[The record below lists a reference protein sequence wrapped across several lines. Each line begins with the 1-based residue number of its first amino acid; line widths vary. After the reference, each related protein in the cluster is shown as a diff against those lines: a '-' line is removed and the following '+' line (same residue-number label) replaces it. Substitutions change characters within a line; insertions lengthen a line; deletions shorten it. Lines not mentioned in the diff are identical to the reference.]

1 MTSHRTRR
9 RNNRTTAAWKT
20 AYRTLRKAPWI
31 PDPKEKE
38 QEEEPELQPGEYLL
52 PLIET
57 TDLHGYI
64 VSGTSGTIHYRLAYI
79 ADKVNDIRGR
89 GDAYAK
95 DRLLLLDGGD
105 IYQGASVSNLL
116 AGKPIYVA
124 LDRMG
129 YDAVA
134 VGNHE
139 FDWDFETLVDPDAT
153 MLDYEWEGQE
163 CVNAVP
169 VLCANLYQN
178 GERVPLTK
186 DYVIVEKT
194 AVNDHGESIPVRVG
208 IIGFAINYASSI
220 MTSKFTGKGYSI
232 REDYSIANEIAATL
246 ESSGQCDAT
255 ILLIHGAADDAAGDL
270 GPDSAIDLV
279 LGGHSHQTMTG
290 TSGNGIAYLQGGRYG
305 EHYASACLKFST
317 ENSTISFDGV
327 VRAKTVSVDTNRDRH
342 TTAGQNADDLE
353 EDILAVSEYALEAT
367 AEQTGEVIGYI
378 TTDANTYSIAGSAGR
393 SCTMA
398 NWMCDIIR
406 RIGEADVAFV
416 NGGGVRTVI
425 TLDGKSK
432 RDITVANVYEMFPF
446 SNTTYVYQITYAEL
460 LRVLEYS
467 MTDAG
472 VSLFTGM
479 VGVNCYFSGYS
490 VTMLSKDGE
499 VIYQNKTWAD
509 DWGSRKLLLAVSEYL
524 ATNQRVDSYTGL
536 KNPLL
541 DWNDTSRLLYNDL
554 VDNENAVRVL
564 REEAATSGGHL
575 YIDTAT
581 HFLYV
586 K

>member
-1 MTSHRTRR
+1 MKRKLLTLACLALV
-9 RNNRTTAAWKT
+9 TA
-20 AYRTLRKAPWI
+20 LLGGCQ
-31 PDPKEKE
+31 KEKTPWVPDSGK
-38 QEEEPELQPGEYLL
+38 EEEEEESFPSGEYLL
-52 PLIET
+52 PVIET

-64 VSGTSGTIHYRLAYI
+64 VNGSNGTVHYRMAYI

-89 GDAYAK
+89 GESYAK

-116 AGKPIYVA
+116 AGEPVYMA
-124 LDRMG
+124 MDRMG

-153 MLDYEWEGQE
+153 MPDYRWEGQD

-169 VLCANLYQN
+169 VLCANLYRDGN
-178 GERVPLTK
+178 RVSTTK

-194 AVNDHGESIPVRVG
+194 AVNAEGKSLPVRIGV
-208 IIGFAINYASSI
+208 IGFAINYASSI
-220 MTSKFTGKGYSI
+220 MTSKFTGMGYSI
-232 REDYSIANEIAATL
+232 REDYSIANRIAAEL

-255 ILLIHGAADDAAGDL
+255 VLLIHGAADDAAGNL
-270 GPDSAIDLV
+270 GEDSVIDLV

-290 TSGNGIAYLQGGRYG
+290 TSGSGIAYMQGGRYG
-305 EHYASACLKFST
+305 EHFASASLKFST
-317 ENSTISFDGV
+317 ESGAVSFAGV
-327 VRAKTVSVDTNRDRH
+327 VRAKIVTVDSNRDRH
-342 TTAGQNADDLE
+342 ATAGQNADDLE
-353 EDILAVSEYALEAT
+353 EDILAVSDYALEET
-367 AEQTGEVIGYI
+367 AQQTGEVIGYI
-378 TTDANTYSIAGSAGR
+378 TESADTYTIAGSVGR

-398 NWMCDIIR
+398 NWMCDILR
-406 RIGEADVAFV
+406 RIGDADVAFV
-416 NGGGVRTVI
+416 NGGGVRT
-425 TLDGKSK
+425 TFPLEGKSR

-446 SNTTYVYQITYAEL
+446 NNTTYVYQITYPEL

-467 MTDAG
+467 MTDSGA
-472 VSLFTGM
+472 SLFTGM
-479 VGVNCYFSGYS
+479 TGINCYFKGYS

-499 VIYQNKTWAD
+499 IIYQNGVWAD
-509 DWGSRKLLLAVSEYL
+509 DWGKRKLKLAVSEYL
-524 ATNQRVDSYTGL
+524 ATNQRVDSYTKL

-541 DWNDTSRLLYNDL
+541 EWNETSRLLSNDL
-554 VDNENAVRVL
+554 IDNENAVRVL
-564 REEAATSGGHL
+564 KEEAAESGGHL

-586 K
+586 Q